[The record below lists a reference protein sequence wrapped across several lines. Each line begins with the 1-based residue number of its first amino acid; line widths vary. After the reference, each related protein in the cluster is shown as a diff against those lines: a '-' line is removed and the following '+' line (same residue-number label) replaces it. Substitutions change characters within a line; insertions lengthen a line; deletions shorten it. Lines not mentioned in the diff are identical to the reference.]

1 MEARVCVLA
10 GDGVGKEV
18 TTESMKV
25 LRAFL
30 LFLRNDFFGDQNMK

>member
-10 GDGVGKEV
+10 GDGVGNEV

-25 LRAFL
+25 LEAIC
-30 LFLRNDFFGDQNMK
+30 